1 MTPLVS
7 QGAALDASTCVRKST
22 PSKSGDKREERTQSE
37 YTYDVCSNGV
47 SERTEVFLTFVDAS
61 RIPAITNMTLYV
73 DVDER
78 AELEKRYSI
87 LWKDRFGVEVKEF
100 KNAFKTSC
108 VFWDAKE
115 RGFRCRSTYG
125 FKINLFGLE
134 AMIIPESNE
143 APRLLRVARYERL
156 MPILFKQPEIS
167 FIPRKP
173 LTHRDV
179 LDGFFV
185 DVTTRNRYAK
195 NVIPRRHISLLD
207 VKMHP
212 QNFKDNPYADYV
224 SSI

>member
-7 QGAALDASTCVRKST
+7 QGAALDACVRKST

-87 LWKDRFGVEVKEF
+87 LWKDRFGVEVKEL
-100 KNAFKTSC
+100 KNTFKTAC
-108 VFWDAKE
+108 VLWDAKE
-115 RGFRCRSTYG
+115 RGFRCRPTYG
-125 FKINLFGLE
+125 FKISLGGLE

-143 APRLLRVARYERL
+143 APRLLRIARYERL

-167 FIPRKP
+167 FIPRK

-195 NVIPRRHISLLD
+195 NVIPRRYISLLD
-207 VKMHP
+207 VKLHP
-212 QNFKDNPYADYV
+212 QNFKDNPYADYA